1 MGRGRAAAAGLVL
14 RPPAGPLRD
23 PLRLRRQ
30 ARRACP
36 LGLRGHAGLRLASA
50 QRRAT
55 PSPHISLS
63 AHICPHLP
71 ISPAASLGARRLR
84 DSAPWRRA
92 RPSPLDRAATSSA
105 SIGALLRVLPGH
117 SCAVN
122 SVSWRP
128 EPPIPRFLA
137 APPRPPLLSGGR
149 PCIGARPRRTCL
161 PRLPTTTLSAFGGCR
176 HPRFRRL
183 ARRRLA
189 VPAPAGPR
197 LRGCEGLSAL
207 RSLQLCIVERGA
219 GDLERV
225 AEIYQGS
232 SRGQRPPALAPR
244 WPGSRHSAM
253 WETRR
258 KQKGETVWLCLCAMA
273 ADTRQERI
281 HQKRQM

>member
-1 MGRGRAAAAGLVL
+1 MYPRA
-14 RPPAGPLRD
+14 D
-23 PLRLRRQ
+23 
-30 ARRACP
+30 
-36 LGLRGHAGLRLASA
+36 LGA
-50 QRRAT
+50 
-55 PSPHISLS
+55 
-63 AHICPHLP
+63 HLP
-71 ISPAASLGARRLR
+71 ISPPISPYLPVSPAASLGALR
-84 DSAPWRRA
+84 HLPISPHISPYLPPPPAARGGSATA
-92 RPSPLDRAATSSA
+92 RHGDVPVPPLLTGRPPPRPL
-105 SIGALLRVLPGH
+105 GALLRKLPGH

-225 AEIYQGS
+225 AEIS
-232 SRGQRPPALAPR
+232 KAARGQRLPR
-244 WPGSRHSAM
+244 WHPAGRLQALCDVRN
-253 WETRR
+253 TA
-258 KQKGETVWLCLCAMA
+258 KAKGRNLMA
-273 ADTRQERI
+273 ADTRQGRGENSPEP
-281 HQKRQM
+281 KANVFEEEKL